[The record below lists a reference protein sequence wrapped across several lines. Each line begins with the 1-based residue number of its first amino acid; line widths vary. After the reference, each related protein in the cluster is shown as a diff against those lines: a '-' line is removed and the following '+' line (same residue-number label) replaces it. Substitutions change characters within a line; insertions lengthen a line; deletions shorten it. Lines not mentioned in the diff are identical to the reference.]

1 MTLPTWI
8 RRAAWMVAGPLAGA
22 ALAGALAV
30 VLADGRSDRL
40 WGYALGTLP
49 LSVVVWALASRWSP
63 TTAGSGAGWLGAPV
77 ALLAAL
83 ATAQVLAMIRFQRAG
98 AAGAIALS
106 ALPFTEEFLMLVPL
120 APGLLAL
127 GGAVARRGLGRPARS
142 LGGAAVVGV
151 VVMLVIGPSLI
162 GVAVAGRTGIL
173 NPIVTAIILA
183 FGFAWP
189 DVRRGP

>member
-1 MTLPTWI
+1 
-8 RRAAWMVAGPLAGA
+8 MVAGPLAGA

-63 TTAGSGAGWLGAPV
+63 TTPGSGAGWLGAPV
-77 ALLAAL
+77 ALVAAL
-83 ATAQVLAMIRFQRAG
+83 GTAQVLATIRFQRAG

-127 GGAVARRGLGRPARS
+127 GGAVARRRAGHLGLA
-142 LGGAAVVGV
+142 LGASAAAGV
-151 VVMLVIGPSLI
+151 ATMLVVGPSLI
-162 GVAVAGRTGIL
+162 GVALAGRLGFL
-173 NPIVTAIILA
+173 DPVVLA
-183 FGFAWP
+183 VLLVLGLGG
-189 DVRRGP
+189 RISR